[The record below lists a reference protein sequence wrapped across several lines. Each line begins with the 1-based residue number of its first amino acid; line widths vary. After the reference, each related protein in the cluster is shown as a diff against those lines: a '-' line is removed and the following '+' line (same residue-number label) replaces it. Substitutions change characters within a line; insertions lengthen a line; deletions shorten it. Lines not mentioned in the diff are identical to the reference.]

1 MSSVYKFRSNINI
14 RQDTFS
20 LLENKL
26 YASRL
31 TDLNDPF
38 ESTIIDYFGDI
49 FKDKDGLSGLLKRIK
64 NEVGIYS
71 MSCDKEDKRIVL
83 EELMWAH
90 YANSHKGFCIE
101 YDLDILR
108 QSLKLGLLDNADL
121 FEVTYDDLDIQSFAL
136 KRFQKDVKE
145 TLLSFKSPSWRY
157 ENEVRLVFDSFGVKT
172 YDPKALKGIYFG
184 LNMGVREREI
194 IMKGLE
200 GVGVTFYEMKAL
212 KCKYRLSYEVIQS
225 NNAYMKDLL
234 PKTMYE
240 IIGKPEVLK
249 TVQNFNVLYKDTDKS
264 SNMLK
269 YFVSKFR
276 EEYAYKPSNV
286 TIVDDVRVIDLLNS
300 QNSSSWTKDE
310 EKFVAEHWIAYS
322 TFDAPEFVW
331 MYPNKV
337 K

>member
-1 MSSVYKFRSNINI
+1 MTPHE
-14 RQDTFS
+14 D
-20 LLENKL
+20 L
-26 YASRL
+26 YLRRR
-31 TDLNDPF
+31 
-38 ESTIIDYFGDI
+38 
-49 FKDKDGLSGLLKRIK
+49 GLFHHEPPDER
-64 NEVGIYS
+64 
-71 MSCDKEDKRIVL
+71 
-83 EELMWAH
+83 
-90 YANSHKGFCIE
+90 
-101 YDLDILR
+101 
-108 QSLKLGLLDNADL
+108 
-121 FEVTYDDLDIQSFAL
+121 
-136 KRFQKDVKE
+136 
-145 TLLSFKSPSWRY
+145 
-157 ENEVRLVFDSFGVKT
+157 GVKT

-200 GVGVTFYEMKAL
+200 GVSVTFYEMKAL
-212 KCKYRLSYEVIQS
+212 KGKYRLSYEVIQS
-225 NNAYMKDLL
+225 NNAYMKDIL

-276 EEYAYKPSNV
+276 EEYAYKPSNI
-286 TIVDDVRVIDLLNS
+286 TIVDDVRVIDLLAP